1 MPMLADIED
10 PPRSRTP
17 GMLVGVLVA
26 LPFAAVVAM
35 WLLPAL
41 VQAVLGGSRT
51 HDDRAALETAY
62 MNAVCTQAIEL
73 PRDENLCQCVL
84 ATEYPGLDCQAPFVA
99 WSLDRQLE
107 HCSDPAAKDAA
118 LSFCSCVEEVAKNVS
133 EAPDEAASQAAAGSY
148 RGCQTLDD
156 AVYLPTVEVLSAGAA
171 SKQ

>member
-10 PPRSRTP
+10 PPRSRTT

-26 LPFAAVVAM
+26 LPFAAIVSM
-35 WLLPAL
+35 WLLPTL

-51 HDDRAALETAY
+51 HDERAALETAY

-73 PRDENLCQCVL
+73 PRDEQLCGCVL

-107 HCSDPAAKDAA
+107 QCSDPAAKESA
-118 LSFCSCVEEVAKNVS
+118 LSFCSCVEQVAVNVS
-133 EAPDEAASQAAAGSY
+133 EAPDEAAAQTAAGAY
-148 RGCQTLDD
+148 RNCQTIDD
-156 AVYLPTVEVLSAGAA
+156 AVYLPAVESLSSA
-171 SKQ
+171 SMP